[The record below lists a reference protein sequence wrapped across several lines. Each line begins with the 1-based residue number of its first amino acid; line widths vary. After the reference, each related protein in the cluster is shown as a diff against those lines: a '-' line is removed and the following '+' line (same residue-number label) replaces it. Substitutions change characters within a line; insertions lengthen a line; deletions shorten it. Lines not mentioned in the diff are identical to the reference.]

1 MQFWS
6 EAKRLSYVMEPRSF
20 LMALKGLGF
29 DLPSTVTPETFRDRY
44 RRNVCDS
51 SGWPK
56 QFPLIDER
64 SVQEGI
70 PVFSISGKIE
80 GRTTG
85 NRRKCA
91 ACKCPGWF
99 VEVQWETGQRFWPC
113 SEGWHYDPTYGD
125 KGRIDI
131 IGGGEISARFIS
143 PKPLGTH
150 PLERS
155 AWPSKSK
162 LRMMRGWRI
171 DS

>member
-6 EAKRLSYVMEPRSF
+6 EAKRLSYVMHTDAFRT
-20 LMALKGLGF
+20 ALKGLGF
-29 DLPSTVTPETFRDRY
+29 EQPSSVTPESFRDRY
-44 RRNVCDS
+44 RRHVCDS

-56 QFPLIDER
+56 ALPLIDEC
-64 SVQEGI
+64 SIQEGI
-70 PVFSISGKIE
+70 PVYSISGKIE

-91 ACKCPGWF
+91 SRKCPGWF
-99 VEVQWETGQRFWPC
+99 VEVQWETGQKFWPC
-113 SEGWHYDPTYGD
+113 SEGWHYDSTAGAN
-125 KGRIDI
+125 GRIDI

-162 LRMMRGWRI
+162 LRTLKGWRI
-171 DS
+171 ES